1 MGLAE
6 KFEHNILFYEALQ
19 RTQEVSSF
27 LDSCRPP
34 INQPLLSVR
43 GGRSL
48 IRTLHNGVV
57 VSKKLESRVPKV
69 RRQSATISII
79 GSSKIKKRDA

>member
-1 MGLAE
+1 MDGYRKWLIWGQAGVGLAE

-34 INQPLLSVR
+34 VNQPLLSVR

-48 IRTLHNGVV
+48 IRSLHNGVV
-57 VSKKLESRVPKV
+57 VSKN
-69 RRQSATISII
+69 
-79 GSSKIKKRDA
+79 